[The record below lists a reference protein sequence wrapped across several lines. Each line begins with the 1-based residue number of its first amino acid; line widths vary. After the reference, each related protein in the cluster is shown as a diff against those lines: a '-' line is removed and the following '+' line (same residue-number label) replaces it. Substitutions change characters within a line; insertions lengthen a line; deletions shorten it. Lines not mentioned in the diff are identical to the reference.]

1 MNKLNYLIRNNSG
14 NQLHRIN
21 ESEGTAAPEKFIFQ
35 GVFTACSCPGRTII
49 NRNGRIYQEKEML
62 KHIGYLRDKIKAD
75 GCILGELDHPEGRF
89 DVSLKEASHKITD
102 LWYDQKNHNVM
113 GKIELLDTPNGQ
125 IARSLVKA
133 GYPIFVSSRAAG
145 EVDEH
150 THEVEIANIFTY
162 DIVCTPGFEEARLN
176 RIAESYRPAVQ
187 KLLAEAAGAST
198 KVDPKHTKLDAQTT
212 LTKMDEEYKA
222 DTDMSNKTYSMKD
235 IVTPLNEEDKIP
247 QERKPSQIDD
257 PKEAGVEIRDMGLV
271 PAKGASA
278 SFETDAKPDEHLNE
292 GPDEEKEEKRD
303 DIVDV
308 TSVEKEDESPEEDDE
323 KKAKRAEIISIVGK
337 HKGDEEEEKTEEDS
351 EEKKEDEAPEE
362 DEDVK
367 EAKDEEPKEEEHK
380 EEEVSKKVDDAVEKA
395 EKDLSSV
402 DDLLAKLSKKKEAKE
417 SIISRWPFSVSLS
430 PSNFGKFVALSESD
444 RDICE
449 KYIVDNGIMDVAAIN
464 ESWEDGLK
472 EEKKMQKAWLRLASD
487 EDRKLYVDAP
497 VEVQDAIEESAK
509 FLVLETKADVDAF
522 WARTGLRQRKQMMLE
537 QAQLQERYKK
547 MYSGEDFDNELG
559 YSKSLPELMQEAIL
573 KSDAAYRG

>member
-14 NQLHRIN
+14 TQLYRLN
-21 ESEGTAAPEKFIFQ
+21 ESEEAVNHKKFVFQ
-35 GVFTACSCPGRTII
+35 GVFTACSVPGHTII
-49 NRNGRIYQEKEML
+49 NRNGRIYTEREML

-89 DVSLKEASHKITD
+89 DISLKEASHKIVD

-125 IARSLVKA
+125 IARSLVEA
-133 GYPIFVSSRAAG
+133 GYPIYVSSRAAG
-145 EVDEH
+145 EVDER

-162 DIVCTPGFEEARLN
+162 DIVCTPGFEEARLS
-176 RIAESYRPAVQ
+176 RVAESYRPAVQ
-187 KLLAEAAGAST
+187 KLLAEAAGALAKASS
-198 KVDPKHTKLDAQTT
+198 KHTKLDAQTT
-212 LTKMDEEYKA
+212 LTKMDEEYKT
-222 DTDMSNKTYSMKD
+222 DIDMSNKTYSMKD

-247 QERKPSQIDD
+247 QERKPSQIDG
-257 PKEAGVEIRDMGLV
+257 PKEAGVEIRDIGLV
-271 PAKGASA
+271 SAKGTSA

-308 TSVEKEDESPEEDDE
+308 TSVEKEDEAPEEDEE
-323 KKAKRAEIISIVGK
+323 KKAKRAEIISIAGK
-337 HKGDEEEEKTEEDS
+337 HKGDEDEGK
-351 EEKKEDEAPEE
+351 EEKKEDEATEE

-367 EAKDEEPKEEEHK
+367 EAKDEEPKEEEPR
-380 EEEVSKKVDDAVEKA
+380 EEEKDNKKVDDAVEKA
-395 EKDLSSV
+395 ERDLSSV
-402 DDLLAKLSKKKEAKE
+402 DALLAKLSKKKEAKE
-417 SIISRWPFSVSLS
+417 SIISRWPFAVSLS
-430 PSNFGKFVALSESD
+430 PSNFSKFVALSESD

-522 WARTGLRQRKQMMLE
+522 WARAGLRQRKQMMLE
-537 QAQLQERYKK
+537 QARLQEKYKK